1 MSLTYTSS
9 FISFPWVA
17 WPPEYAIAVHVCCQ
31 SCAYAHWW
39 YSVCKKAEAG
49 FHARVLMKVVRW
61 RPSYQTQKHF
71 TRLHLSW
78 LSQFI
83 ACEGEIRATSHF
95 TAQCPCSCPLMRL
108 FNWDAIPHFD
118 KDIEVRRLQLRA
130 FIITFAPPMPAA
142 TELKWKAINLEVSK
156 VHSSH
161 LSATGLY
168 LL

>member
-1 MSLTYTSS
+1 MSCLTSR
-9 FISFPWVA
+9 VR
-17 WPPEYAIAVHVCCQ
+17 HR
-31 SCAYAHWW
+31 CACMLSLLCICAL
-39 YSVCKKAEAG
+39 VVQCLQKTEAG

-156 VHSSH
+156 VNSSH